1 MGFCLFV
8 VKRPTNTLWINKNT
22 TSFHATK
29 QIYLTIWC
37 LSLCIILTFPRGLKI
52 SGPAAALSQHQLI
65 PRFGA
70 NKQQYSAPAPNWR
83 DSGPCSTIQRQAHP
97 KLSWSGSLHI
107 FLLHWSTELVRSYFC
122 SDAQGSLKPYFVALL
137 LISQGY
143 GPNVSM
149 YWFKHQRF
157 QSKYAFCTVEDFWRI
172 IWLLTTFSTFLPM

>member
-29 QIYLTIWC
+29 QIYLTMMSI
-37 LSLCIILTFPRGLKI
+37 FMYYFNI
-52 SGPAAALSQHQLI
+52 SK
-65 PRFGA
+65 R
-70 NKQQYSAPAPNWR
+70 
-83 DSGPCSTIQRQAHP
+83 P
-97 KLSWSGSLHI
+97 KNLRSGSSLESTSTDSQIWRKQTTIFCTRAQLTGFRPMLHNPETSSSQAELI
-107 FLLHWSTELVRSYFC
+107 WISSHFLASLKHWVERSYFC

-137 LISQGY
+137 LISQGD

-149 YWFKHQRF
+149 YCFKHQRF